1 MSSAD
6 NWLRQAEEQSE
17 QALAEAADLR
27 TVVATT
33 QGTARS
39 ADGLVA
45 ATVAPGGALVSL
57 QLDDRV
63 MGGTALALQ
72 TAIVDTVHRAGA
84 DAAAQLEQAIRPI
97 VGDRYDEALKAA
109 GSELPDIPELDAV
122 AARRSAGSRRDED
135 DLSQENVFGRE
146 S

>member
-1 MSSAD
+1 MSHAD
-6 NWLRQAEEQSE
+6 DWLRQAEEQSE

-27 TVVATT
+27 SVVATT

-45 ATVAPGGALVSL
+45 ATVAPGGALMSL

-72 TAIVDTVHRAGA
+72 TAIVDTVHRAAA
-84 DAAAQLEQAIRPI
+84 DAAARLERAVRPI
-97 VGDRYDEALKAA
+97 IGDRYDEAVKAA
-109 GSELPDIPELDAV
+109 QSELPDIPELDAV
-122 AARRSAGSRRDED
+122 AARRSGGAGHDDD
-135 DLSQENVFGRE
+135 DLSQENVFGRD